1 MGLDRRLHEALRS
14 MNEPTLDAVARAT
27 GVRYV
32 RAVFLPTFHRDA
44 MIVIES
50 AETVGRIECVVAGP
64 RPHRSEEILAADDL
78 AVVWPAVDA
87 VTNSAVTEDAH
98 WARDGMTVRLDIDD
112 GSDRQSVTAG
122 PNVGSG
128 PIGLLIAELIA
139 LAKRN
144 FPDDEV
150 EQALGDIERYLQE
163 S

>member
-14 MNEPTLDAVARAT
+14 MNEPTLDAMVRAT

-32 RAVFLPTFHRDA
+32 RAVFLPSFHRDA
-44 MIVIES
+44 MIVVES

-64 RPHRSEEILAADDL
+64 RTHRSEEVLAADEL
-78 AVVWPAVDA
+78 ALVWPAVDGVA
-87 VTNSAVTEDAH
+87 NSVGADDPH
-98 WARDGMTVRLDIDD
+98 WARDGMTVRLDIDN

-122 PNVGSG
+122 PNIGSG
-128 PIGLLIAELIA
+128 PIGLLVAELIA

-144 FPDDEV
+144 FPNDEV

-163 S
+163 T